1 MLYLS
6 IFFMVYKDCCKN
18 STMQDPIAKAS
29 TKGFERKDKEK
40 NLHGTQHNKE
50 KEKYTKTTKC

>member
-1 MLYLS
+1 
-6 IFFMVYKDCCKN
+6 MVYKDCCKN